1 MFPLDL
7 WSCKNQAK
15 PCFWHLSK
23 ILLICWFNVAWW
35 LHMDG
40 KYESTLRGL
49 LVPVFVPLVKFL
61 SRIEKS
67 RHKRNVKQVKIDLGI
82 SVEDLTKSKG
92 EHFCIWMSIL
102 KLSLF
107 SVNHV
112 NLFLKFSKKWNQIQH
127 LQTLKAISCFVETTI
142 IGKIDAAVRPFFRN
156 QFQLAA
162 PMSSAGCQTYR

>member
-102 KLSLF
+102 KLFFQSTMLTYLW
-107 SVNHV
+107 H
-112 NLFLKFSKKWNQIQH
+112 FLRNETRFNICK
-127 LQTLKAISCFVETTI
+127 LLK
-142 IGKIDAAVRPFFRN
+142 PFPV
-156 QFQLAA
+156 L
-162 PMSSAGCQTYR
+162 